1 MKKILDWLMNK
12 PVNTY
17 LVVSYSLT
25 LDGISVEGNM
35 YIKSVRPTRDSLF
48 IDCGLIIESVHTDT
62 YLLGKLGP
70 GVADA
75 AVIIHSIGTV
85 SEEWYNKQNNKG
97 DILR

>member
-48 IDCGLIIESVHTDT
+48 ID
-62 YLLGKLGP
+62 
-70 GVADA
+70 
-75 AVIIHSIGTV
+75 
-85 SEEWYNKQNNKG
+85 
-97 DILR
+97 

>member
-35 YIKSVRPTRDSLF
+35 YLKNVRPTRDSLF
-48 IDCGLIIESVHTDT
+48 VDCGLIIESVRTDT
-62 YLLGKLGP
+62 YLLKKLGP
-70 GVADA
+70 GVTDA

-85 SEEWYNKQNNKG
+85 SEEWYNKQTVKE
-97 DILR
+97 IF

>member
-1 MKKILDWLMNK
+1 MNK

-70 GVADA
+70 RVADA

-85 SEEWYNKQNNKG
+85 SEEWYNKQNSKG
-97 DILR
+97 DIIK

>member
-70 GVADA
+70 RVADA

-85 SEEWYNKQNNKG
+85 SEEWYNKQNSKG
-97 DILR
+97 DIIK